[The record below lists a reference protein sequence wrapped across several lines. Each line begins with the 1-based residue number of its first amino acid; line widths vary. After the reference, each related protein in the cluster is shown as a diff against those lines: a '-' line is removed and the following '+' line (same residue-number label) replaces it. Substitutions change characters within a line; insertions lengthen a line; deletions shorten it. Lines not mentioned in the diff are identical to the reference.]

1 MTAEYVIDKEEVRE
15 LLKRQVSS
23 SVKWQQTIELMA
35 SEGVD
40 TFIEIGPKKTLSA
53 FLKKIAPQ
61 LKSYHVE
68 TVKDMEELLET
79 LKGEAQ

>member
-1 MTAEYVIDKEEVRE
+1 MLFR
-15 LLKRQVSS
+15 S
-23 SVKWQQTIELMA
+23 
-35 SEGVD
+35 
-40 TFIEIGPKKTLSA
+40 IGPKKTLSA